1 VGIALEERNSLFEET
16 VVPFTLVWKH
26 RRHLVFS
33 VPFLVYCYQ
42 MHQHSIFWGSFVF
55 GTKAPTF
62 MVWPWLASL
71 LHLFR
76 NGELCGCVLL
86 IPQAEVEHI
95 WRRKVLLS
103 RSF

>member
-1 VGIALEERNSLFEET
+1 
-16 VVPFTLVWKH
+16 
-26 RRHLVFS
+26 
-33 VPFLVYCYQ
+33 

-86 IPQAEVEHI
+86 IPQAEVEHMKGAFREEMI
-95 WRRKVLLS
+95 AYLVV
-103 RSF
+103 